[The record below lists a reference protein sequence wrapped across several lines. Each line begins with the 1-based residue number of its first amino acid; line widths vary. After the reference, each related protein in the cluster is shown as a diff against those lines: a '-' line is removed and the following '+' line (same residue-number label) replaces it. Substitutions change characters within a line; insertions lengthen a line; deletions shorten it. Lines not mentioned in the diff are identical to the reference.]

1 MRERQVN
8 RNTVVLMAM
17 LFSMVLFFVPAF
29 GKAPSAKNLL
39 IDMENL
45 DVGYLKARYTG
56 ECEKAAIAFTKES
69 GRGIAMELTDEWL
82 NYTFTLGSGTYKI
95 WLYEFDEG
103 GKKTIRYKTKV
114 SVELENEYD
123 MFRYSNCYVDA
134 ENTTVQAVAKVIKE
148 NSESDTERILKVEKF
163 VSDWLIY
170 DEIKKNEIVENNK
183 QIYLV
188 DMDQLF
194 QSGKGV
200 CYDYAV
206 MATALIRAQDIP
218 ARMMFGFTGNVE
230 YHAWVEAFLEDSEEW
245 IRIDP
250 TYAEGLEDPREYIA
264 DDTNYVAVRYY

>member
-8 RNTVVLMAM
+8 RNAVVLMAM

-29 GKAPSAKNLL
+29 GKAPLAENLL

-45 DVGYLKARYTG
+45 DDGYLKAKYTG
-56 ECEKAAIAFTKES
+56 ACKKATIAFTKES

-82 NYTFTLGSGTYKI
+82 NYTFTLGSGTYKV
-95 WLYEFDEG
+95 WLYEFNEG
-103 GKKTIRYKTKV
+103 GKKTIRYKTKIN
-114 SVELENEYD
+114 VELENEYD

-170 DEIKKNEIVENNK
+170 DEIKKNEIVENDT

-194 QSGKGV
+194 QSRKGV

-206 MATALIRAQDIP
+206 MATALLRAQDIP
-218 ARMMFGFTGNVE
+218 ARMVFGFDGNVQ
-230 YHAWVEAFLEDSEEW
+230 YHAWVEAYLEDTNRW
-245 IRIDP
+245 VRIDP
-250 TYAEGLEDPREYIA
+250 TYAESLEDPREYIS
-264 DDTNYVAVRYY
+264 DDTHYAAIHYY

>member
-8 RNTVVLMAM
+8 RNIVVLMAM

-29 GKAPSAKNLL
+29 GKAPSAENLL

-45 DVGYLKARYTG
+45 DAGYLKARYTG
-56 ECEKAAIAFTKES
+56 ECEKATIAFTKES

-82 NYTFTLGSGTYKI
+82 NYTFTLGSGTYKV
-95 WLYEFDEG
+95 WLYEFDEEG
-103 GKKTIRYKTKV
+103 RKTIRYKTKV

-134 ENTTVQAVAKVIKE
+134 ENTTVQAMAKAIKE
-148 NSESDTERILKVEKF
+148 NSESDMERIMKVEKF
-163 VSDWLIY
+163 VSDWFTY
-170 DEIKKNEIVENNK
+170 DEIKKNEIVENDTK
-183 QIYLV
+183 IYLV

-194 QSGKGV
+194 QSRKGV

-206 MATALIRAQDIP
+206 MATALLRAQDIP
-218 ARMMFGFTGNVE
+218 ARMVFGFTGNVQ
-230 YHAWVEAFLEDSEEW
+230 YHAWVEAFLEDTKEW

-264 DDTNYVAVRYY
+264 DDTHYAAMRYY

>member
-29 GKAPSAKNLL
+29 GKAPSAENLL

-45 DVGYLKARYTG
+45 DDGYLKARYTG
-56 ECEKAAIAFTKES
+56 ACEKAAIAFTKEN
-69 GRGIAMELTDEWL
+69 GKGIAMELTDEWL
-82 NYTFTLGSGTYKI
+82 NYTFTLGNGTYKV
-95 WLYEFDEG
+95 WLYEFDED
-103 GKKTIRYKTKV
+103 GKKMIRYKTKIN
-114 SVELENEYD
+114 VELENEYD

-170 DEIKKNEIVENNK
+170 DEIKKNKIVENDT

-206 MATALIRAQDIP
+206 MATALLRAQDIS
-218 ARMMFGFTGNVE
+218 ARMVFGFTGNVQ
-230 YHAWVEAFLEDSEEW
+230 YHAWVEAYLEDTDEW
-245 IRIDP
+245 LRIDP
-250 TYAEGLEDPREYIA
+250 TYAESLENPREYIT
-264 DDTNYVAVRYY
+264 DNTHYVVVK